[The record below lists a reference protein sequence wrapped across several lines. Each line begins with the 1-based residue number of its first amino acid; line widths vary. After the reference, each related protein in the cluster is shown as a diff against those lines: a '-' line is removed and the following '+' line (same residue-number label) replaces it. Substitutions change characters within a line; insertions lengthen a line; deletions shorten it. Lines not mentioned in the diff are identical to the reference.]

1 MSFHN
6 FEHSSL
12 PTFLRKKKRNWAR
25 NYMRDFYHFAQFFN
39 KPSFN
44 LAKNL
49 RKKRSKGLKIP
60 EIDHFLVG
68 FSTLPC

>member
-49 RKKRSKGLKIP
+49 RKKRSKGLKTP
-60 EIDHFLVG
+60 EIDHFFVG
-68 FSTLPC
+68 FSTLTC

>member
-12 PTFLRKKKRNWAR
+12 PTLLIKQKKRNWAP
-25 NYMRDFYHFAQFFN
+25 NYMRDIYHSAQFFN

-44 LAKNL
+44 LPKNL

-60 EIDHFLVG
+60 EIDHFL
-68 FSTLPC
+68 